1 MRTKVVFAV
10 IFLSSLLSAQS
21 GLRLRV
27 RNPSELY
34 AEQRRILGTWCRQ
47 DFEGLR
53 LADAAWDRFKPITAL
68 KENPD
73 VSSIVIVS
81 RYQVDQPATPTW
93 SLEVTYTV
101 LGRYEHGT
109 GYRPDSGTETV
120 TFKTKDIDGDIFITD
135 LEPNSPHVSKKAI
148 IEWMKKRLTTPLS
161 DVEKIH
167 ITDAL
172 KALEPDAGAATATQ
186 PAK

>member
-10 IFLSSLLSAQS
+10 VFLSSLLSAQS
-21 GLRLRV
+21 GLRLRI

-34 AEQRRILGTWCRQ
+34 AEQRRVIGTWCRQ

-53 LADAAWDRFKPITAL
+53 LTGGAWDRFKPVTAI
-68 KENPD
+68 KDNPY

-81 RYQVDQPATPTW
+81 RYQVDQPAAPTW

-101 LGRYEHGT
+101 LGRYEHGS

-120 TFKTKDIDGDIFITD
+120 TFKTRDIDGDILITE
-135 LEPNSPHVSKKAI
+135 LEPNSPHVSKKAA
-148 IEWMKKRLTTPLS
+148 IEWMKRRLASPAS

-167 ITDAL
+167 IADAL
-172 KALEPDAGAATATQ
+172 KALEPASGTATATQ